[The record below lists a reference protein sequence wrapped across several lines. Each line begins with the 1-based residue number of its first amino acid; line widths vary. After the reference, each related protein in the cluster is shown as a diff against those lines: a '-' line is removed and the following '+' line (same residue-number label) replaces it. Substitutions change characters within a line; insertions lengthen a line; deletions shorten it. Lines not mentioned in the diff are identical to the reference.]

1 MPFATRT
8 PYWPATCLALLCTLT
23 ALSTHAAEQADPA
36 AFTAPQLEFFEK
48 EVRPLLVQRCYS
60 CHSGQSKKLKGKL
73 RLDSRAA
80 ILHGGDTGPAVDLKK
95 PAASL
100 LIDAV
105 NYGDVYQMPP
115 AGKLPAAEIATL
127 ERWVEMGLPWPTEK
141 APDGTTAMEE
151 FDLASRQQS
160 HWSWRPV
167 VRPQLPAI
175 KDADWPRQDLDRF
188 ILARLE
194 GEGLKPAPRAQ
205 RHQLIRR
212 LHLDLTG
219 LPPTPAQ
226 TAAFLSDET
235 PGAYEA
241 LVDRLLKSPHFGE
254 RWGRHWLDLVRY
266 AESRGHEFDYN
277 AANVHQYRDYVIRA
291 LNADLPYDQF
301 VREHLAGDL
310 LPNPRT
316 HATEGFNES
325 ILGTGFWF
333 LGEWVHSPVDI
344 RQDELDRYDNMIDV
358 MCKTFLG
365 LTVSCAR
372 CHDHKFDA
380 ITQKDYYAL
389 AGYLQSSGYRQVRF
403 DTLQSNLKVARQ
415 MEAFQEKAQPA
426 LVAAT
431 SAARHKTLAR
441 LEDYL
446 LFSLQVIGTLPA
458 PHAADPAKEVVFM
471 DFESGTYGDW
481 KTTGTA
487 FGDRPNT
494 AETIGKYQGDVSAA
508 GKFFVNSHSIRNG
521 KDVKHDDGAR
531 GKLTSPPFT
540 VGHRY
545 IRMLVGGG
553 AHRGKTCINLMRD
566 GKIVGTLT
574 GKSNNRME
582 TRWLDVGPFR
592 GQLLTIEVVDEVT
605 GSWGNIGL
613 DHIVFTDQPPG
624 MRRPHQQLAANQQA
638 HVNEEA
644 HKARLNPAIAL
655 AWTQHLLTARDNRN
669 DPFYTW
675 AQLITRAGKSLP
687 TDEAVGKHLEAWAKD
702 VVTAWSLPEEARL
715 LVDYATLP
723 AAKFKTD
730 GPAFGTSPRR
740 VGQVTLSLDAKSP
753 ITQVYGRA
761 AAVRTAD
768 WAKLNHQA
776 GQQPDVGALGKYIR
790 SGQTHR
796 TPTFTVQQGNVHIL
810 LRGDGH
816 IYAAVDSHAVIQGPL
831 HRVLTTSFKN
841 NEGKLKW
848 VTMNLAAYRDHRAHL
863 EITGAGNTP
872 TEVLMVVEGERAPTL
887 PEDRPDPLA
896 IAHLAPLQGTSAS
909 KLAITYR
916 DVLKRVSEQLA
927 STPGKLTP
935 SEAGLLTWLHRHPEL
950 FYLGDPVA
958 TAELEKVSAPLIASR
973 NQLVQQ
979 IQTTSRL
986 APAMVDG
993 SAEDE
998 FLLIRGN
1005 HKTTNGTIP
1014 RRFLEALNG
1023 KKNPAGGNGSGRLEL
1038 AEHILSD
1045 VNPYVSRVMVNRIW
1059 HHLFGRGIVPSTN
1072 NFGVLGQRPSHPH
1085 LLDHLASTFKQEGWS
1100 IKSMIKTIVLSQSYQ
1115 MSSRSDSRAE
1125 QADATNRLLHHKPVR
1140 RLEGEII
1147 RDQLL
1152 ALSGR
1157 LDTKMYGPSVPIF
1170 LTQHMQGRGRPG
1182 NGPLDGNGRRSI
1194 YLSIRRNFL
1203 HPMLLTFDM
1212 PIPFNSIGRR
1222 NVSNVPAQALI
1233 LMNDPFVVGQ
1243 TELWAKRLLADAR
1256 WKDMPA
1262 QQRFRERLKEL
1273 YVTAFS
1279 RPPTETE
1286 HQQFAQFL
1294 VSQGKALNIPPE
1306 SQSDDLRIWKDIAHI
1321 LVNTKE
1327 FIFID

>member
-1 MPFATRT
+1 MSFAPRILS
-8 PYWPATCLALLCTLT
+8 WPRTCLALLC
-23 ALSTHAAEQADPA
+23 ALPALQTNGAEQADA
-36 AFTAPQLEFFEK
+36 VKFTAPQLEFFEK
-48 EVRPLLVQRCYS
+48 EVRPLLVQRCYA

-80 ILHGGDTGPAVDLKK
+80 VLRGGDTGPAVDLKK
-95 PAASL
+95 PATSL
-100 LIDAV
+100 LIDAI

-127 ERWVEMGLPWPTEK
+127 VRWIEMGLPWPTEK
-141 APDGTTAMEE
+141 GPPGTATVKA
-151 FDLASRQQS
+151 FDLAARRQS

-167 VRPQLPAI
+167 TRPQVPSI
-175 KDADWPRQDLDRF
+175 QDAGWPRRDLDRF

-194 GEGLKPAPRAQ
+194 KEGLEPAPRAQ

-226 TAAFLSDET
+226 TQAFLADKT

-266 AESRGHEFDYN
+266 ADSRGHEFDYN

-310 LPNPRT
+310 LPNPRSHPT
-316 HATEGFNES
+316 DGFNES

-389 AGYLQSSGYRQVRF
+389 AGYLQSSGYRQARF

-415 MEAFQEKAQPA
+415 LADLQQKAQPL
-426 LVAAT
+426 LVTAT
-431 SAARHKTLAR
+431 AAARQKTLAR
-441 LEDYL
+441 LDDYL
-446 LFSLQVIGTLPA
+446 LFSLQAIGGLPA
-458 PHAADPAKEVVFM
+458 PHAAAPAKEVVFM

-494 AETIGKYQGDVSAA
+494 PETIGKHQGDVSPA
-508 GKFFVNSHSIRNG
+508 GKFFVNSHSIRNA
-521 KDVKHDDGAR
+521 KQVEHNDGPR

-553 AHRGKTCINLMRD
+553 SHRGKTCINLIRD
-566 GKIVGTLT
+566 GKVVGTLT
-574 GKSNNRME
+574 GKNSNRME

-592 GQLLTIEVVDEVT
+592 GQLLSIEVVDDVT

-613 DHIVFTDQPPG
+613 DHVVFTNQPPG
-624 MRRPHQQLAANQQA
+624 VRRPPQQLAANQQA
-638 HVNEEA
+638 HLKDEA
-644 HKARLNPAIAL
+644 HKAKLNPAIAL
-655 AWTQHLLTARDNRN
+655 AWTQHLLAARANSN

-675 AQLITRAGKSLP
+675 AQLIAGNGKSLP
-687 TDEAVGKHLEAWAKD
+687 TDAVVRKQLEAWKQHAAA
-702 VVTAWSLPEEARL
+702 TWSLPEEARL

-723 AAKFKTD
+723 TSEFKTD
-730 GPAFGTSPRR
+730 GPAFGPSPRR
-740 VGQVTLSLDAKSP
+740 VGQIAISTEPRSP
-753 ITQVYGRA
+753 IAQIIGRA
-761 AAVRTAD
+761 AAIRAAD

-796 TPTFTVQQGNVHIL
+796 TPTFTLQQGSVHVL
-810 LRGDGH
+810 VRGGGH

-831 HRVLTTSFKN
+831 HKALARSFKEN
-841 NEGKLKW
+841 QETLQW
-848 VTMNLAAYRDHRAHL
+848 VTMNLTAYLGHRAHL
-863 EITGAGNTP
+863 EITGTGNMT
-872 TEVLMVVEGERAPTL
+872 TEILMVVEAARAPAL
-887 PEDRPDPLA
+887 PEDRADPLA
-896 IAHLAPLQGTSAS
+896 IARFDATKATTAAALAA
-909 KLAITYR
+909 TYR
-916 DVLKRVSEQLA
+916 EALNRLTQRLA
-927 STPGKLTP
+927 NDSGKLTP
-935 SEAGLLTWLHRHPEL
+935 PEASLLTWLNRHPEL
-950 FYLGDPVA
+950 FYLGDPLA
-958 TAELEKVSAPLIASR
+958 TAQLEKVSRPLLASR
-973 NQLVQQ
+973 QQLVKQ
-979 IQTTSRL
+979 IQQTSRL

-993 SAEDE
+993 TAEDE

-1005 HKTTNGTIP
+1005 HKTTKGTVP
-1014 RRFLEALNG
+1014 RRFLEALQG
-1023 KKNPAGGNGSGRLEL
+1023 KTQAAHSTGSGRLEL
-1038 AEHILSD
+1038 AEHIVSD
-1045 VNPYVSRVMVNRIW
+1045 ANPYVSRVMVNRIW

-1072 NFGVLGQRPSHPH
+1072 NFGVLGQRPSHPL
-1085 LLDHLASTFKQEGWS
+1085 LLDHLASTFMQDGWS

-1115 MSSRSDSRAE
+1115 MSSRADSRAH
-1125 QADATNRLLHHKPVR
+1125 QVDAINLLLHHKPVR

-1157 LDTKMYGPSVPIF
+1157 LDAKMYGPSVPIF

-1194 YLSIRRNFL
+1194 YLSVRRNFL

-1243 TELWAKRLLADAR
+1243 TELWAKRLLADTR
-1256 WKDMPA
+1256 WQDLAPPA
-1262 QQRFRERLKEL
+1262 RFRARLSEL
-1273 YVTAFS
+1273 YMSAFS
-1279 RPPTETE
+1279 RQPTGTEQEQFSRFMVTQGEALKIPTE
-1286 HQQFAQFL
+1286 
-1294 VSQGKALNIPPE
+1294 SQP
-1306 SQSDDLRIWKDIAHI
+1306 DDIRIWKDIAHI

>member
-1 MPFATRT
+1 
-8 PYWPATCLALLCTLT
+8 
-23 ALSTHAAEQADPA
+23 LSTRADEPTDTI

-60 CHSGQSKKLKGKL
+60 CHSATSKKLKGKL

-80 ILHGGDTGPAVDLKK
+80 VLRGGDTGPAVNFKK
-95 PAASL
+95 PSASL

-105 NYGDVYQMPP
+105 NYGDLYQMPP

-127 ERWVEMGLPWPTEK
+127 VRWVEMGLPWPTEK
-141 APDGTTAMEE
+141 GPTGTATVEE
-151 FDLASRQQS
+151 FDLASRRQS

-167 VRPQLPAI
+167 VRPALPTI
-175 KDADWPRQDLDRF
+175 QDADWPRQDLDRF
-188 ILARLE
+188 ILSRLE
-194 GEGLKPAPRAQ
+194 KEGLKPAPRAE
-205 RHQLIRR
+205 RHHLIRR

-219 LPPTPAQ
+219 LPPTLAQ
-226 TAAFLSDET
+226 TTAFLADET
-235 PGAYEA
+235 PDAYEA

-310 LPNPRT
+310 LPNPRS

-403 DTLQSNLKVARQ
+403 DTLQTNLKVARQ
-415 MEAFQEKAQPA
+415 LASFQEKAQPL
-426 LVAAT
+426 LVTAT
-431 SAARHKTLAR
+431 AAARQKTLAR

-446 LFSLQVIGTLPA
+446 LFSLQTIGTLPA
-458 PHAADPAKEVVFM
+458 PHAGDPSKDVVFM
-471 DFESGTYGDW
+471 DFEGGTYGDW

-494 AETIGKYQGDVSAA
+494 AKTIGKHQGDVSPA
-508 GKFFVNSHSIRNG
+508 GKFFVNSHSLRNG
-521 KDVKHDDGAR
+521 TDVRHDDGAR

-540 VGHRY
+540 VNHRY

-566 GKIVGTLT
+566 DKIVGTLT
-574 GKSNNRME
+574 GKNNNRME

-592 GQLLTIEVVDEVT
+592 GQLLSIEVVDEVT
-605 GSWGNIGL
+605 GAWGNIGL
-613 DHIVFTDQPPG
+613 DHVVFTDQPPG
-624 MRRPHQQLAANQQA
+624 VRRPHQQLAANQQA
-638 HVNEEA
+638 HVDAEA
-644 HKARLNPAIAL
+644 RKAKLNPAIAL
-655 AWTQHLLTARDNRN
+655 AWTRHLLAERDNHN
-669 DPFYTW
+669 DPFYNW
-675 AQLITRAGKSLP
+675 AQLIPAAGNSLP
-687 TDEAVGKHLEAWAKD
+687 TDEAVRKQLETWKQRVA
-702 VVTAWSLPEEARL
+702 TTWSLPEEARL

-723 AAKFKTD
+723 TPEFKTD
-730 GPAFGTSPRR
+730 GPAFGPSPRR
-740 VGQVTLSLDAKSP
+740 VGQITLSPDAKSP
-753 ITQVYGRA
+753 ITRIFGRA
-761 AAVRTAD
+761 AAVRAAD
-768 WAKLNHQA
+768 WARLNHQA
-776 GQQPDVGALGKYIR
+776 GQQPDVGALGKFIR

-796 TPTFTVQQGNVHIL
+796 TPTFTVQHGSVHIL
-810 LRGDGH
+810 VRGGGH

-841 NEGKLKW
+841 NEGKLQW
-848 VTMNLAAYRDHRAHL
+848 VTMNLAAYRDHRVHL
-863 EITGAGNTP
+863 EITGAGNAP
-872 TEVLMVVEGERAPTL
+872 TEVLMVVEVARAPAL
-887 PEDRPDPLA
+887 PDDRPDPLA
-896 IAHLAPLQGTSAS
+896 IARLQPPQATSAAI
-909 KLAITYR
+909 LAVTYR
-916 DVLKRVSEQLA
+916 DALKRVSEQLA
-927 STPGKLTP
+927 NAPGKLTP
-935 SEAGLLTWLHRHPEL
+935 PEAALLTWIHRHPEL
-950 FYLGDPVA
+950 FYLGDPLA
-958 TAELEKVSAPLIASR
+958 TAELEKVSGPLIASR
-973 NQLVQQ
+973 NQLIQQ
-979 IQTTSRL
+979 IQATSRL

-1005 HKTTNGTIP
+1005 HKATNGTIP

-1023 KKNPAGGNGSGRLEL
+1023 KNKPATGSGSGRLEL

-1072 NFGVLGQRPSHPH
+1072 NFGVLGQRPSHPL
-1085 LLDHLASTFKQEGWS
+1085 LLDHLASTFKQDGWS
-1100 IKSMIKTIVLSQSYQ
+1100 IKTMIKTIVLSQSYQ
-1115 MSSRSDSRAE
+1115 MSSRSNSRAE
-1125 QADATNRLLHHKPVR
+1125 QADATNLLLHHKPVR

-1203 HPMLLTFDM
+1203 HPMLVTFDM

-1243 TELWAKRLLADAR
+1243 TELWAKRLLSDTR
-1256 WKDMPA
+1256 WKDMPP
-1262 QQRFRERLKEL
+1262 QERFHARLEEL

-1279 RPPTETE
+1279 RPPTVSEQE
-1286 HQQFAQFL
+1286 QFAQFI
-1294 VSQGKALNIPPE
+1294 VAQGKALKIPAE
-1306 SQSDDLRIWKDIAHI
+1306 SQADDLRIWKDIAHI